1 MDGCLQRCCINPVC
15 YYFPF
20 LIWIDKGHFSLLA
33 LLFWRRTLTSFSAPS
48 SKWRMPRAHSLLQM
62 ETLLTTVMLSIR
74 WRRFS
79 RTWVK
84 WELCQLEGMHTA
96 ALHLGRGKKL
106 LVQEQH
112 FTCLCSW
119 RGRCLCQPNARFTFP
134 YSQPCRNNFIS
145 TQAILWSLYMP
156 SGCHSD
162 LITNPG
168 HILRALIKQF
178 AFFPPSS
185 LPSHWKITEFEHEV
199 KGLCLN
205 PESPDTAPAACHFLE
220 WLLICQYF
228 FPFFP
233 SPRPTW
239 SCLFGS
245 AGGGITRV
253 FPSCNILG
261 YIMTEKSQS
270 PGQL

>member
-1 MDGCLQRCCINPVC
+1 MGALPTERNAGYRPTSWQLEKNCWWSGTVWNACLLVEKCVC
-15 YYFPF
+15 VNWNGRLPF
-20 LIWIDKGHFSLLA
+20 L
-33 LLFWRRTLTSFSAPS
+33 
-48 SKWRMPRAHSLLQM
+48 
-62 ETLLTTVMLSIR
+62 
-74 WRRFS
+74 
-79 RTWVK
+79 
-84 WELCQLEGMHTA
+84 
-96 ALHLGRGKKL
+96 
-106 LVQEQH
+106 
-112 FTCLCSW
+112 
-119 RGRCLCQPNARFTFP
+119 
-134 YSQPCRNNFIS
+134 YSQPCSYNFIS
-145 TQAILWSLYMP
+145 TEAILWRLYIP
-156 SGCHSD
+156 AGCHSD

-168 HILRALIKQF
+168 HIFRALIKQF
-178 AFFPPSS
+178 AFFPSS

-239 SCLFGS
+239 SCPFGS
-245 AGGGITRV
+245 AGGRITRA
-253 FPSCNILG
+253 FPSCNIPG